1 MSRLAPGS
9 TLTQPQR
16 LAERLLGL
24 EWLERKIDQSPPSS
38 GEINNEWSYSSTLPY
53 ADMYKEN
60 LWIFEAAKYIL
71 QLLQRNAQQWIQYNF
86 CVRVRK
92 SSFHITELQFTSCY
106 VIKQDKIP
114 WFDRLPQ
121 SATITP
127 PFHQG

>member
-60 LWIFEAAKYIL
+60 L
-71 QLLQRNAQQWIQYNF
+71 
-86 CVRVRK
+86 
-92 SSFHITELQFTSCY
+92 
-106 VIKQDKIP
+106 
-114 WFDRLPQ
+114 
-121 SATITP
+121 
-127 PFHQG
+127 